1 MLADRA
7 EIETGD
13 AAHIAEEVMSD
24 ALVVMRSKC
33 LSVYGVVNE
42 KITSLEKALELYS
55 VPYDVYVDF
64 LANKQAEEVEDQ
76 SSYGSLKETMIFRI
90 HLYEKIFE
98 QTFSPLNKAHVGKL
112 LRLLKQYSKEIEED
126 KLILKD

>member
-13 AAHIAEEVMSD
+13 AAHIAEEVMGD
-24 ALVVMRSKC
+24 AVVVMRSKC

-90 HLYEKIFE
+90 HLYEKILE
-98 QTFSPLNKAHVGKL
+98 QTFSPLNKTHVGKL
-112 LRLLKQYSKEIEED
+112 VRILKQYSKEIEED